1 MPRLKK
7 PQTARLD
14 LEISSE
20 SQRLFAAIQKSLG
33 LKSRAETFEA
43 IVFSISAKDVIH
55 PSVLERIE
63 SKIDQTLETLD
74 SLA

>member
-7 PQTARLD
+7 PKSARLD

-20 SQRLFAAIQKSLG
+20 SLRLFANIQRTLG

-43 IVFSISAKDVIH
+43 IVFSVSAKDVVH
-55 PSVLERIE
+55 PSVMERIE
-63 SKIDQTLETLD
+63 SKIDSVLETLD

>member
-7 PQTARLD
+7 PKTARLD

-20 SQRLFAAIQKSLG
+20 SQRLFTTIQKSLG

-43 IVFSISAKDVIH
+43 IVFSVSAKDVVH
-55 PSVLERIE
+55 PRVMERIE
-63 SKIDQTLETLD
+63 SKIDHALEALD